1 MLSIFFSQSLY
12 DIRCDPFFFNA
23 TVVVYT
29 GALKFCTYI
38 PPFTV
43 VHCSAFSFIILL
55 VHSSALCFTVILFAK
70 QVPRESQLR
79 EHVDLSLSLEN
90 LHTCMISEQIHMS
103 RYCV

>member
-1 MLSIFFSQSLY
+1 MIYFVTTP
-12 DIRCDPFFFNA
+12 PFFLNA

-55 VHSSALCFTVILFAK
+55 VRSSALYFTVISFAR
-70 QVPRESQLR
+70 QVSRESKLR
-79 EHVDLSLSLEN
+79 EHVDHSLSLEK
-90 LHTCMISEQIHMS
+90 LHACMINEQIHMC